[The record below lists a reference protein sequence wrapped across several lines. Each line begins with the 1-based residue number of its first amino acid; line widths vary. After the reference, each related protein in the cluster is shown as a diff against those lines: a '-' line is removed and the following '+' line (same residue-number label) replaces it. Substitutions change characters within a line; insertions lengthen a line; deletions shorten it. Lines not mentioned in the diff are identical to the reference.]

1 MLWGRVN
8 DMKDCIGWAWLGV
21 VVWLRVIAAVGRAC
35 FRPVDCLADL
45 VDEWGFKREAKR
57 DESI

>member
-1 MLWGRVN
+1 
-8 DMKDCIGWAWLGV
+8 MKDCIGWAWLGV